1 MARKSSK
8 TAHVLSLLAGH
19 EEKKETDSTTS
30 SAPVDTTNVSIVDN
44 SQKDDVEDLIQSK
57 LLDEFG
63 KELFSEETETSKASV
78 PEPVSE
84 TLEDLEISAPEPAS
98 ESPEVLEIPVSE
110 SIPVPESIPEPVSK
124 PQEVPETTAPESV
137 SEEKEEKKQEEPV
150 DFAYINIVEKIVRDK
165 IIYYMRQFD
174 CCTCDRCIAD
184 TVALTL
190 NGLPP
195 KYIVADPSAEAPL
208 ISYYTNKF
216 ISDITV
222 EATKACMTIKENPR
236 HKK

>member
-19 EEKKETDSTTS
+19 EEKKELDSTTS
-30 SAPVDTTNVSIVDN
+30 AAPVDTTNVSIVDN

-63 KELFSEETETSKASV
+63 KELFSEETETSKAPV

-84 TLEDLEISAPEPAS
+84 TLEALEIPVPEPAS
-98 ESPEVLEIPVSE
+98 ESPEALE
-110 SIPVPESIPEPVSK
+110 IPVPESIPEPVSK
-124 PQEVPETTAPESV
+124 PQEVPEPTAPESV
-137 SEEKEEKKQEEPV
+137 PEEKEAKKEEEPV